1 MGDHAHVLRLHP
13 DVEEQ
18 QDLLALLQAH
28 INLPKPSPQFPE
40 ELLVINPPDGLLQPA
55 MF

>member
-18 QDLLALLQAH
+18 QDLLALLQVH
-28 INLPKPSPQFPE
+28 INLPNPLPQFPE
-40 ELLVINPPDGLLQPA
+40 ELLVINHPGGLLQPA